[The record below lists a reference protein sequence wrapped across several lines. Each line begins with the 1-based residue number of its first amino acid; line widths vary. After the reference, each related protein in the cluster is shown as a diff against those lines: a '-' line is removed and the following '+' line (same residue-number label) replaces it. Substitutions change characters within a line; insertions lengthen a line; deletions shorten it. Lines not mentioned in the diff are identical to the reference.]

1 MSSKTNKLEPLP
13 AQRHAKLTYAVKTK
27 AGTNGK
33 QAKTNQDIAL
43 VDVKLPFG
51 VKLFGVCDGHGVN
64 GHVVSAFIK
73 SHLLSI
79 SSIKWRESLNIALKK
94 LNEAPTIE

>member
-1 MSSKTNKLEPLP
+1 LLQKQCKIS
-13 AQRHAKLTYAVKTK
+13 YAVKTK

-51 VKLFGVCDGHGVN
+51 IKLFGVCDGHGVN
-64 GHVVSAFIK
+64 GHHVSAFIK
-73 SHLLSI
+73 GHLLSI
-79 SSIKWRESLNIALKK
+79 RSVK
-94 LNEAPTIE
+94 

>member
-1 MSSKTNKLEPLP
+1 M
-13 AQRHAKLTYAVKTK
+13 RTK

-33 QAKTNQDIAL
+33 QPKTNQDIAM

-51 VKLFGVCDGHGVN
+51 IKFFGVCDGHGVN

-73 SHLLSI
+73 AHLLSI
-79 SSIKWRESLNIALKK
+79 CLS
-94 LNEAPTIE
+94 NEEKVSTSP